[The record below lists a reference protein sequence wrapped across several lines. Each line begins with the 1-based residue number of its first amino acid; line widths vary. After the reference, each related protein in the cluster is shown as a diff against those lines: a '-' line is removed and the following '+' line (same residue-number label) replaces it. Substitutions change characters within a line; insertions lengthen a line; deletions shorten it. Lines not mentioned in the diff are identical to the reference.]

1 MWKKERKEIE
11 TILYVFLR
19 FKDSSI
25 FFIHKRNFRRKRW
38 LDYLRPQ
45 QEVFIPFKK
54 RSCLARSEL
63 LHLESIKWIK
73 FHQWSGHSTFVFL
86 SLLFLLDCWQLL
98 LLSTSSKSS
107 TLWNCSRTRGDRG
120 GENWK
125 STRKF
130 TRGKHKTAKKAETW
144 RIYYKRE
151 E

>member
-1 MWKKERKEIE
+1 MLVNVAIDLWNESWNLKRKVERNWKNFN
-11 TILYVFLR
+11 TFLG

-25 FFIHKRNFRRKRW
+25 FFIHKRN
-38 LDYLRPQ
+38 LEGNVDSTTCAPQ

-107 TLWNCSRTRGDRG
+107 TLWNCNRTRGGSRRQKG
-120 GENWK
+120 VK
-125 STRKF
+125 LKI
-130 TRGKHKTAKKAETW
+130 H
-144 RIYYKRE
+144 
-151 E
+151 